1 MEILKEGGEGARRQT
16 ERNISTEEMTD
27 LHSTREVMGGGKM
40 DPVRGL
46 SFEVKLRG
54 FIQLEKSSLE
64 SRLKRERKRE
74 RREPISAPGSLLS
87 FLALFSFLRCGC
99 H

>member
-1 MEILKEGGEGARRQT
+1 MEILKEGGEGARRHT

-27 LHSTREVMGGGKM
+27 LHSTHGVMGGGKM

-64 SRLKRERKRE
+64 S
-74 RREPISAPGSLLS
+74 
-87 FLALFSFLRCGC
+87 
-99 H
+99 

>member
-1 MEILKEGGEGARRQT
+1 MEILKEGGEGARRQI

-27 LHSTREVMGGGKM
+27 LHSTRGVMGGGKM

-54 FIQLEKSSLE
+54 FI
-64 SRLKRERKRE
+64 
-74 RREPISAPGSLLS
+74 
-87 FLALFSFLRCGC
+87 
-99 H
+99 

>member
-1 MEILKEGGEGARRQT
+1 MEILKEGGEGARRHT
-16 ERNISTEEMTD
+16 ERSISTEEMTD
-27 LHSTREVMGGGKM
+27 LHSTREVMGGEKM

-64 SRLKRERKRE
+64 S
-74 RREPISAPGSLLS
+74 
-87 FLALFSFLRCGC
+87 
-99 H
+99 